1 MVKSAETGTPPPVS
15 LVHPGT
21 STQNTHRNTASCARG
36 CRKNMVK
43 EDIIIFSALYVSD
56 TAMLMDYV
64 PILDMQRRI
73 HPKGDLGK
81 CAIKFINRIA
91 PDRIVVAHH
100 PIAQGKGGV

>member
-1 MVKSAETGTPPPVS
+1 
-15 LVHPGT
+15 
-21 STQNTHRNTASCARG
+21 
-36 CRKNMVK
+36 MVK